1 LKTKYLNLTHREIQV
16 ANLVKEG
23 RSVKEL
29 AKLLSVTE
37 KTVEFHRNSLKNK
50 LGLKDKKAN
59 LRSHL
64 LTFL

>member
-1 LKTKYLNLTHREIQV
+1 M
-16 ANLVKEG
+16 KEG